1 MKCRADEMTHCADTS
16 TICQFDIMINYVVWR
31 NIGHRNE
38 AVILP
43 LPLQNLKMQTTR
55 IATGLLPNRTY
66 LACKLLCMC
75 CHGYGYV
82 LPCVGYNLVLS
93 DLFISSSP
101 PHQQHCACG
110 VATSIT
116 WRHKPSNEAGCLS
129 QQQKQNNRSTDRDRE
144 REIV

>member
-101 PHQQHCACG
+101 PHQQHCG